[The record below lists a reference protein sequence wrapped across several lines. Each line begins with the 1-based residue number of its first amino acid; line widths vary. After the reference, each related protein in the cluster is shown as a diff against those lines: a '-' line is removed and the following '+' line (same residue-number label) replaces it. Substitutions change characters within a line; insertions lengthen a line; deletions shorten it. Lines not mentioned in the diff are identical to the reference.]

1 MYLRGSN
8 DAILNNGGHDVNIVQ
23 GTSTTVR
30 YTDTGNAGNRT
41 MDTYSSATILVKEV
55 ISCLFRYEV

>member
-1 MYLRGSN
+1 MIT
-8 DAILNNGGHDVNIVQ
+8 ILNNGGQDVNIVQ

-41 MDTYSSATILVKEV
+41 MDTYSSATILVKDSNLMFV
-55 ISCLFRYEV
+55 SGTRFK